1 VSSKPVAERRVR
13 QTFILQVFEDDGPME
28 LVSSIGETSYI
39 DGINPGRPAERVVF
53 LTELVRRDRNGR
65 VKRLMSC
72 GVPATLEELKEVVIN
87 DLGYSPKTVK
97 GWKLEVRRV
106 ARLR

>member
-1 VSSKPVAERRVR
+1 
-13 QTFILQVFEDDGPME
+13 ME
-28 LVSSIGETSYI
+28 LVSSNGETSYI
-39 DGINPGRPAERVVF
+39 DVINGSWLAERVIF
-53 LTELVRRDRNGR
+53 LTELVRRGRNGR

-97 GWKLEVRRV
+97 GWQLEVRRV
-106 ARLR
+106 ACLR

>member
-1 VSSKPVAERRVR
+1 VR

-39 DGINPGRPAERVVF
+39 DGINPSRPAERVVF

-97 GWKLEVRRV
+97 GWKLEVRKV
-106 ARLR
+106 ACLR

>member
-1 VSSKPVAERRVR
+1 MSSKPVAERRVR

-39 DGINPGRPAERVVF
+39 EGMNPSRPAERVVF
-53 LTELVRRDRNGR
+53 LTELIRRDRNGR
-65 VKRLMSC
+65 AKRLMSC
-72 GVPATLEELKEVVIN
+72 GVSATLEELKEVVIN

-97 GWKLEVRRV
+97 GWKLEVRKV
-106 ARLR
+106 ACLR